1 MRRWASSPRAFYYR
15 PLAQVQTSR
24 VNLLVKTLA
33 SDPASIVPALRSN
46 LERFAETVP
55 LFAVETLERQTRMS
69 LLPVQVAA
77 VLAAVLGLVALTLT
91 AIGIYGVSAQ
101 LVRQR
106 AREAA
111 IRVALGAEPR
121 HVARALARRGLTW
134 AVVGLLVGLSA
145 ATAATELLAN
155 LLYGVHTIDPIAFGS
170 VTLIVLTMACL
181 ACWWPARQVVRAD
194 PAITLR
200 AE

>member
-1 MRRWASSPRAFYYR
+1 MT
-15 PLAQVQTSR
+15 PLALRGCSSLVPRSGHLRPACQKATV
-24 VNLLVKTLA
+24 VILLLV
-33 SDPASIVPALRSN
+33 
-46 LERFAETVP
+46 
-55 LFAVETLERQTRMS
+55 
-69 LLPVQVAA
+69 
-77 VLAAVLGLVALTLT
+77 LGFVALTLT
-91 AIGIYGVSAQ
+91 AIGIYGVSSQ

-134 AVVGLLVGLSA
+134 AVVGLLVGLA
-145 ATAATELLAN
+145 GATAATQLLAN
-155 LLYGVHTIDPIAFGS
+155 LLYGVHAIDPIAFGS

-181 ACWWPARQVVRAD
+181 ASWWPARQVVRAG
-194 PAITLR
+194 PAVTLR